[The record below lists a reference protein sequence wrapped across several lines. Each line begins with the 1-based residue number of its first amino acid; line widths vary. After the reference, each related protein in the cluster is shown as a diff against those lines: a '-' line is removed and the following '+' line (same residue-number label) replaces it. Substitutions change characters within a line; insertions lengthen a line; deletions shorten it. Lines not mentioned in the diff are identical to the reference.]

1 MVKNIKRAA
10 AATVIALLC
19 ISAAGCGCG
28 KKEKDPASEQVL
40 KITITPEPTPTPAPE
55 EMNPDAVVTN
65 GNITMVNGYLAE
77 KGEGS
82 ENQSGEET
90 AETTDAG
97 GDGSGVQEEDG
108 GE

>member
-1 MVKNIKRAA
+1 MGKNIKRAA

-77 KGEGS
+77 KGTGS

-90 AETTDAG
+90 PETDSG
-97 GDGSGVQEEDG
+97 KNGSGAQEDEG

>member
-1 MVKNIKRAA
+1 MIKNIRKTAA
-10 AATVIALLC
+10 VMTIALLC

-55 EMNPDAVVTN
+55 EINPDAVVTN
-65 GNITMVNGYLAE
+65 GNITMVNGYLTE
-77 KGEGS
+77 NTS
-82 ENQSGEET
+82 EPEERSEEET
-90 AETTDAG
+90 AETTEAG